1 VGVTSLYQRTF
12 GEVLDDSV
20 TRDLLNASMTEIAT
34 LADAC
39 GVPLGAD
46 AVTRAMA
53 TATAFPPAARTS
65 MQRDFAEGRPTELEA
80 FSGACCG
87 WLSVTVSMCR
97 LTEPST
103 MGYNRVRRTGRSNS
117 NAADKRGCI
126 WVRVRAEI
134 WSKAV
139 RLP

>member
-80 FSGACCG
+80 FSGAV
-87 WLSVTVSMCR
+87 LR
-97 LTEPST
+97 LAQRHGLDVPTHRAT
-103 MGYNRVRRTGRSNS
+103 YNGLQSCT
-117 NAADKRGCI
+117 AD
-126 WVRVRAEI
+126 RA
-134 WSKAV
+134 V
-139 RLP
+139 